1 MVVVVVV
8 VVVAEAAVVAAAA
21 AAVVAV
27 VVAVVVVVVVGGGGG
42 SSSSSSTSSSSSS
55 KCLYLKRDT
64 CTVYTTL
71 SLCHKHLTHAVRLAG
86 PVTND
91 LLRHVAQ
98 QLAAD
103 DWRRMAPILN
113 IRRTRLQAILRQNV
127 GSPAWLPI
135 YDVLLTWSKRL
146 PQAFDRVRLGCGYWF
161 KPNVCHM

>member
-1 MVVVVVV
+1 M
-8 VVVAEAAVVAAAA
+8 
-21 AAVVAV
+21 
-27 VVAVVVVVVVGGGGG
+27 
-42 SSSSSSTSSSSSS
+42 
-55 KCLYLKRDT
+55 
-64 CTVYTTL
+64 YTTL

-127 GSPAWLPI
+127 GAPAWLPI

-146 PQAFDRVRLGCGYWF
+146 PQAFDRVRLGCGYIGLNQIYGIYNNTLATEQLGRATS
-161 KPNVCHM
+161 KNTYI

>member
-1 MVVVVVV
+1 M
-8 VVVAEAAVVAAAA
+8 
-21 AAVVAV
+21 
-27 VVAVVVVVVVGGGGG
+27 
-42 SSSSSSTSSSSSS
+42 
-55 KCLYLKRDT
+55 
-64 CTVYTTL
+64 YTTL

-161 KPNVCHM
+161 KPNLFHT